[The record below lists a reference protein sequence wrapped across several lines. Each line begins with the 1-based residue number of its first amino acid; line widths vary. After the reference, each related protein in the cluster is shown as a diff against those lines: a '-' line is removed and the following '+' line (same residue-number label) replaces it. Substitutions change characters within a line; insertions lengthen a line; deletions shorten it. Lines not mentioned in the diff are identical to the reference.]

1 MRSVRFSGLIFIVGG
16 TLLGGCTQ
24 LVPGLNVRKVEV
36 GEHALSAPV
45 TVKSD
50 PEQKSEWP
58 PYGPTR
64 VPPLPGAVAAKPDP
78 NAGADTEV
86 LQKYRVVKVTPDV
99 VSKLLDDSGD
109 VDANETA
116 QLPTVTPSDV
126 PPEYVIGAGDVLF
139 MTIWEHRELTDS
151 IAGVSRDPT
160 DEGRIVAADGTTYFP
175 YIGTFKV
182 AGMTVADVRSFMA
195 GKLGS
200 LIVNPKIDVRVI
212 GYRAHRIQ
220 VTGEIKKPGTLTL
233 DDTPKG
239 VLQALDASGGLTDL
253 ASTRRAVLVR
263 GGTPYRIDLAALLSG
278 EGPARNPR
286 LEAGDELHFPS
297 RDGDRV
303 YVLGEVARQ
312 RPIEINRDRLPLIAA
327 LTEAGGLDKLS
338 ADDSGVLVFRLNE
351 PGAAIAASIYVL
363 DMSSPEGLLMASQ
376 FPLRVRDVVYVQAT
390 GLSQYNN
397 VVQQILPTMQTLFNA
412 ARVGEIASGRRVIR
426 ER

>member
-1 MRSVRFSGLIFIVGG
+1 MRSVWYTGLTLIVGG
-16 TLLGGCTQ
+16 TLLSGCAQ
-24 LVPGLNVRKVEV
+24 MVPGLNVRKVEA
-36 GEHALSAPV
+36 GEHPLSGPV
-45 TVKSD
+45 TVKTERD
-50 PEQKSEWP
+50 EKSEWP

-64 VPPLPGAVAAKPDP
+64 VPPLPGATVAKPDP
-78 NAGADTEV
+78 ASGASTEV
-86 LQKYRVVKVTPDV
+86 LQKYRVVRVTPNV
-99 VSKLLDDSGD
+99 VSQLLDDSGD
-109 VDANETA
+109 VDASETA

-126 PPEYVIGAGDVLF
+126 PPEYRIGPGDVLF
-139 MTIWEHRELTDS
+139 MTLWEHRELTDS
-151 IAGVSRDPT
+151 VAGISRDPA
-160 DEGRIVAADGTTYFP
+160 DEGRVVAADGSTYFP
-175 YIGTFKV
+175 YVGTFKV
-182 AGMTVADVRSFMA
+182 GGLTVGEVRSYMI

-200 LIVNPKIDVRVI
+200 VIVNPKIDVRVVA
-212 GYRAHRIQ
+212 YRAHRVQ

-239 VLQALDASGGLTDL
+239 VLQALDASGGLTEL

-263 GGTPYRIDLAALLSG
+263 NGAPYRIDLAGLLSG
-278 EGPARNPR
+278 EGPARNTR

-312 RPIEINRDRLPLIAA
+312 RPIEITRDRLPLIAA

-351 PGAAIAASIYVL
+351 PGASIAASIYVL

-397 VVQQILPTMQTLFNA
+397 VVQQILPTVQTLFNA
-412 ARVGEIASGRRVIR
+412 ARVGEIATGRRIIR